1 MGRQSQCN
9 TAVQSPD
16 VSRTIDR
23 GWRHLRPAGP
33 AVTHNEWAPRLG
45 VLEQVFVT
53 PSNHRVHHQSGTGAV
68 TRNYGNILIIWDRL
82 FGTCQAEGDVRIL
95 NFGVDG
101 RSSTRVADMAFGEWR
116 RIFQDLRKM
125 PPRGFL
131 RKRLARPAIVS
142 GPTNPC

>member
-1 MGRQSQCN
+1 M
-9 TAVQSPD
+9 QSPD

-33 AVTHNEWAPRLG
+33 RLRTTNGLHDWACSK
-45 VLEQVFVT
+45 VFVT

-116 RIFQDLRKM
+116 RIFHDLRKM

-131 RKRLARPAIVS
+131 RKRLARPAIVAA
-142 GPTNPC
+142 PTKPC